1 LAETHSEPK
10 PRIAVFSGPTA
21 TIQNTEPLVTS
32 NKAREKHGLPPR
44 ANLDGSPMRFD
55 VLRLQRL
62 AAPVKVYVEQFSAH
76 PLERDA
82 AELYAPPDGYLDASG
97 AFHQERTGPAD
108 KPVYEVTLKPEDGL
122 YPLPYMARQADGQP
136 WEMDGTQKNAP
147 AELCR
152 VPFFPDGSRL
162 FEEIDRLGISDEGV
176 GCLLTAKADFDFY
189 RALPSGGYAKGRS
202 AGERTDIGDGD
213 IPPEILGSDFFPYRP
228 GYLRK
233 EPPMAALARLT
244 NVVQRALT
252 SGKYLGA
259 IWLEGSPFVEETTYW
274 LNLLV
279 DTTLPIV
286 GNSSQRPHGAIGND
300 GDRNIVDSVDYIT
313 SRIWADGKGRDF
325 IGAVAILDEQ
335 IFTARD
341 VQKADARPGGYIATG
356 GHGGIIGRMGHPG
369 LPQFSFKTVK
379 RHTYTSA
386 VNLSQL
392 PNEVEGSRVRESG
405 LSSSKGST
413 VGTIAVRIKDGEG
426 NLLPT
431 AIPKV
436 TIVKHARYLAED
448 TSGNAAEEVD
458 ILARIGK
465 NLREA
470 PLAGFVAEGSAP
482 FGAMSNSVDA
492 ALKRATF
499 CAMPVVKVGRGNASG
514 FVDAKRDPLAI
525 AGSNLTATKARLL
538 LMACLMRFGSL
549 PPAVDPAKP
558 TAAETEATK
567 AILAQ
572 YQEVFDTH

>member
-1 LAETHSEPK
+1 MANASVK

-21 TIQNTEPLVTS
+21 TIQNSEPLVTS
-32 NKAREKHGLPPR
+32 NKAREKYGLPLR
-44 ANLDGSPMRFD
+44 TNADASPMRFD
-55 VLRLQRL
+55 VLRAQRL
-62 AAPVKVYVEQFSAH
+62 AVPVMVYIEQFSAH

-82 AELYAPPDGYLDASG
+82 ADLYAPADGYLDSAG
-97 AFHQERTGPAD
+97 VFHKERTSPDD
-108 KPVYEVTLKPEDGL
+108 KPVYAVTLKPEDGF
-122 YPLPYMARQADGQP
+122 YPLPYMARQANGQA
-136 WEMDGTQKNAP
+136 WEMDGTEERAP

-176 GCLLTAKADFDFY
+176 GCLLSAKADFDFY

-213 IPPEILGSDFFPYRP
+213 IPPEIRGTDFFPYRP

-233 EPPMAALARLT
+233 EPSMSGLARLT
-244 NVVQRALT
+244 NVVQKALG

-274 LNLLV
+274 LNLLI
-279 DTTLPIV
+279 DTTVPIV
-286 GNSSQRPHGAIGND
+286 GNSSQRPHGAIAND

-313 SRIWADGKGRDF
+313 SRIWADENSRDSV
-325 IGAVAILDEQ
+325 GAVAILDEQ

-341 VQKADARPGGYIATG
+341 VQKADARPGGYVTTG

-369 LPQFSFKTVK
+369 APQFSFKTVK
-379 RHTYTSA
+379 RHTHTSA
-386 VNLSQL
+386 VNMSRL
-392 PNEVEGSRVRESG
+392 PREVQGSKIG
-405 LSSSKGST
+405 P
-413 VGTIAVRIKDGEG
+413 IAVSVKDAEGE
-426 NLLPT
+426 LLPT
-431 AIPKV
+431 AIPTV
-436 TIVKHARYLAED
+436 TIVKHARYLPDD
-448 TSGNAAEEVD
+448 TSGDASSEVD
-458 ILARIGK
+458 ILARIEK
-465 NLREA
+465 NLRAA
-470 PLAGFVAEGSAP
+470 PLAGFIAEGSAP
-482 FGAMSNSVDA
+482 FGAMSNAVDA

-499 CAMPVVKVGRGNASG
+499 SGMPVVKVGRGNAG
-514 FVDAKRDPLAI
+514 GYVDPTRDPLAI

-538 LMACLMRFGSL
+538 LMACLMRFGCL

-567 AILAQ
+567 AKLKQ

>member
-1 LAETHSEPK
+1 VAESGTGVR

-21 TIQNTEPLVTS
+21 TIQNSEPLVTS
-32 NKAREKHGLPPR
+32 NKAREKYGLPLR
-44 ANLDGSPMRFD
+44 ANPDGSPVRFD
-55 VLRLQRL
+55 VLRAQRL
-62 AAPVKVYVEQFSAH
+62 AAPVTVYIEQFSAH

-82 AELYAPPDGYLDASG
+82 AELYAPPDGYLDSTG
-97 AFHQERTGPAD
+97 AFHRERTGSGD
-108 KPVYEVTLKPEDGL
+108 KPVYEVTLRPEDGL
-122 YPLPYMARQADGQP
+122 YPLPYMARQAHGQA
-136 WEMDGTQKNAP
+136 WEMDGTEKNAP

-176 GCLLTAKADFDFY
+176 GGLLTAKADFDFY

-202 AGERTDIGDGD
+202 AGERTDIGAGD
-213 IPPEILGSDFFPYRP
+213 IAPEIRGTDFFPYRP

-244 NVVQRALT
+244 SVVQKALA
-252 SGKYLGA
+252 SGQYTGA

-274 LNLLV
+274 LNLLI
-279 DTTLPIV
+279 DTKVPIV

-313 SRIWADGKGRDF
+313 SRIWADENGRDC

-379 RHTYTSA
+379 RHTYNSS
-386 VNLSQL
+386 VNMTGL
-392 PNEVEGSRVRESG
+392 PKEVQGSRVQGAKVVTITVPIKNVTGEL
-405 LSSSKGST
+405 LSS
-413 VGTIAVRIKDGEG
+413 
-426 NLLPT
+426 

-436 TIVKHARYLAED
+436 TIIKHARYLPED
-448 TSGNAAEEVD
+448 TTGNAEEEVD
-458 ILARIGK
+458 ILARIEK
-465 NLREA
+465 NLRDA

-499 CAMPVVKVGRGNASG
+499 SGMPVVKVGRGNASG
-514 FVDAKRDPLAI
+514 FVDPQRDPLAI

-549 PPAVDPAKP
+549 PPAVDPKKP
-558 TAAETEATK
+558 TKAETEATQAK
-567 AILAQ
+567 LAQ